1 MYTETQIISTNSPA
15 SVSGALD
22 GTGELII
29 NVGPQHPATHGVLH
43 LVITLNGETIKKI
56 EPHLGYIHRSIE
68 KMCESLSY
76 RQFIYVT
83 SRMDYL
89 SSHINN
95 HACALTVE
103 KGLQLEVPPRA
114 QVIRVL
120 MDELTRIASHELW
133 WGAMAM
139 DLGAFTPFFYAFRER
154 ESITEIMEETCGAR
168 LTMNYI
174 GPGGVMY
181 DLHPNFQKRVKNF
194 ISLFKS
200 KVNEYDEL
208 VTGNIIFQNRMK
220 GVGVLSKE
228 DAISF
233 GCTGPVARGS
243 GLHCDIRKLFPYEIY
258 DRLQFDE
265 VIETAGDSF
274 ARYMVRIRELHQ
286 SISILEQLID
296 NIPEGDFQAKT
307 KAVLKLPKGEFYTRV
322 ETARGELGVY
332 IVSEGGT
339 TPYRIKFRSPGFSN
353 LSALDH
359 MARGSKLGDLVAMMG
374 TLDLVIPDIDR

>member
-1 MYTETQIISTNSPA
+1 MYRETHIIKE
-15 SVSGALD
+15 
-22 GTGELII
+22 GTGITGDVADAGELVI

-43 LVITLNGETIKKI
+43 LVITLQGETIKKV

-89 SSHINN
+89 SAHINN
-95 HACALTVE
+95 HACAMCVE
-103 KGLQLEVPPRA
+103 KGLQVEVPPRA

-133 WGAMAM
+133 WGALTM

-154 ESITEIMEETCGAR
+154 ETINDIMEETCGAR
-168 LTMNYI
+168 LTMNYMV
-174 GPGGVMY
+174 PGGVMY
-181 DLHPNFQKRVKNF
+181 DIHPNFQKRVKDF
-194 ISLFKS
+194 IQLFKS
-200 KVNEYDEL
+200 KIGEYNDL
-208 VTGNIIFQNRMK
+208 VTGNIIFQNRTR

-228 DAISF
+228 DAISY
-233 GCTGPVARGS
+233 GCSGPVARGS
-243 GLHCDIRKLFPYEIY
+243 GVQCDIRKLYPYEVY
-258 DRLQFDE
+258 SKVEFDE
-265 VIETAGDSF
+265 IIETGGDCF
-274 ARYMVRIRELHQ
+274 ARYQVRIKELSQ
-286 SISILEQLID
+286 SVRIIEQLID

-307 KAVLKLPKGEFYTRV
+307 KAVLKLPKGEFYTRA

-339 TPYRIKFRSPGFSN
+339 SPYRIKFRSPGFSN

-359 MARGSKLGDLVAMMG
+359 IARGSKIGDLMAIMG